1 MSFGNL
7 KPDPYADRGAI
18 TEEYGEDV
26 PQETPVEAECIFCK
40 KTTPHVDNG
49 VSLWCRKCG
58 CSSKRNEE
66 QQIFNANIDKAIRD
80 QTAVTSSGP
89 RTRVGDAQELRK
101 LWEADPIRKYK
112 AKLVERIAKLQAKLK
127 LKTSRPQKDQDKKEI
142 AVIKKKIDEYQ
153 KIVDQEDITPNIQRQ
168 SKLQERLQT
177 DTEKQEQLN
186 GRRVEDIL
194 SVLCGTLRGT
204 RKKTVLEE
212 AALAIWRRTLQ
223 YKLQTGR
230 NVIVNT
236 VACFNIAS
244 KYQKKKPAD
253 TSQYHSL
260 IEEFFPDPKNIT
272 ERELK
277 KYIWHAESLIF
288 QKMRPSGKRK
298 QPCNINK
305 ETGELDV
312 RLFASKADW
321 LKNGCPRSDWDLPP
335 NDLQE
340 EIEKTVGRLVQ
351 QNTIKFPVD
360 TILESA
366 KSIFRDAD
374 EKGLLSGKKSKTI
387 IVSII
392 YLAFIAKNIQP
403 SNWVDFIYNEVFGIS
418 SERGIKEICNA
429 VNDRLKLGLTL
440 QF

>member
-7 KPDPYADRGAI
+7 KPDPYADQGAI
-18 TEEYGEDV
+18 TDEFGEDV

-40 KTTPHVDNG
+40 KRTPHVNNG
-49 VSLWCRKCG
+49 VSIWCRVCG
-58 CSSKRNEE
+58 CSSKGNEE
-66 QQIFNANIDKAIRD
+66 QQIFNANMDNTLRG
-80 QTAVTSSGP
+80 QTAIAPSGP
-89 RTRVGDAQELRK
+89 RTRLGDAQELRK

-112 AKLVERIAKLQAKLK
+112 AKLVERIEKLQTKLK
-127 LKTSRPQKDQDKKEI
+127 LKTSRPQADQDKKEI
-142 AVIKKKIDEYQ
+142 TVIKKKINEYQ

-177 DTEKQEQLN
+177 DTEKQEKLN
-186 GRRVEDIL
+186 RRRVEDML
-194 SVLCGTLRGT
+194 SLLCGTMRGT

-212 AALAIWRRTLQ
+212 AALAIWLRTLQ

-230 NVIVNT
+230 NVIANT
-236 VACFNIAS
+236 IACFNIAS
-244 KYQKKKPAD
+244 KYQRKKPAD

-260 IEEFFPDPKNIT
+260 IEQYSPGNIT
-272 ERELK
+272 ERQLK
-277 KYIWHAESLIF
+277 KYVWDAESLIF
-288 QKMRPSGKRK
+288 QRMRPSGTRK

-312 RLFASKADW
+312 ILFASKADW
-321 LKNGCPRSDWDLPP
+321 LKNGCRRTDWDLPP
-335 NDLQE
+335 IDLQE

-351 QNTIKFPVD
+351 QDTIKFPVD
-360 TILESA
+360 KILGSA

-374 EKGLLSGKKSKTI
+374 EKGLLSGKKSRTI

-392 YLAFIAKNIQP
+392 YLAFIAENIQP

-429 VNDRLKLGLTL
+429 VNDRLKLGLAL